1 MKEIFMY
8 FFEFKRHRVLFEYE
22 RKSNVLILSVEEG
35 FEPLLSGECS
45 LIPAL
50 LVLST
55 SAVCA
60 IIIHNTP

>member
-35 FEPLLSGECS
+35 FVPLLSGECS
-45 LIPAL
+45 LITGT
-50 LVLST
+50 VGVKYKCSMCNHH
-55 SAVCA
+55 S
-60 IIIHNTP
+60 